1 MKTGTIKFFNATK
14 GYGFIT
20 EDGTNAEIFLHVT
33 GLVDQQVNS
42 GDKVSFEVSEGKK
55 GLNAVNVRRI

>member
-20 EDGTNAEIFLHVT
+20 EDGTNAEIFVHIT
-33 GLVDQQVNS
+33 GLIDQPINT
-42 GDKVSFEVSEGKK
+42 GDKVTYEVQQGRK
-55 GLNAVNVRRI
+55 GLNAINVKRA

>member
-20 EDGTNAEIFLHVT
+20 EDGTNAEIFLHIT
-33 GLVDQQVNS
+33 GLIDQNINS
-42 GDKVSFEVSEGKK
+42 GDKVSFDVAEGRK
-55 GLNAVNVRRI
+55 GLNAINVKKI